1 MALDMDLAEH
11 EDFAAFQFLLN
22 LAIMG
27 KPHESIGS
35 SLDIVIS
42 LDGLYQEIQVK

>member
-11 EDFAAFQFLLN
+11 EDFYSLFLLN

-27 KPHESIGS
+27 KSQESIGS
-35 SLDIVIS
+35 SLDRWS
-42 LDGLYQEIQVK
+42 LSGDSG